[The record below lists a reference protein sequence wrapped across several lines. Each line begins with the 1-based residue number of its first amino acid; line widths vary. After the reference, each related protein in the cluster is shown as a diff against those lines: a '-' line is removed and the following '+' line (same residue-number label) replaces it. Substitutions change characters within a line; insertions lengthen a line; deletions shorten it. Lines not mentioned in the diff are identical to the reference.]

1 MKVKP
6 MIFNTDMVR
15 ALMDG
20 KKVQTRRPAAFPNGW
35 ELKSADLCKITGKHP
50 KSGKWGVIIRREVYD
65 GRYEHD
71 LVVAPAMPGDLIYVR
86 ETFYQY
92 GRHVMPAWPEAE
104 PEDAVFCGEKRVR
117 FIGDELPENGR
128 YFGESFWRKRP
139 SIHMPRWASRLTL
152 KVTSVRVERVQD
164 ISEADAI
171 AEGFSSSLHHLPAPH
186 VGSVG
191 STATEAFSKTW
202 QQIYGDHWDNNG
214 WCWVI
219 DFEVIRQNV
228 DSYLKNLEAA

>member
-1 MKVKP
+1 MKIKP

-20 KKVQTRRPAAFPNGW
+20 KKTQTRRPVSPQPDPEKNWIGWIIESSDRKTEGCAAWGDG
-35 ELKSADLCKITGKHP
+35 EGCLMRKSIYARPPCK
-50 KSGKWGVIIRREVYD
+50 V
-65 GRYEHD
+65 
-71 LVVAPAMPGDLIYVR
+71 GDLIYVR

-104 PEDAVFCGEKRVR
+104 PEDAVFSSEKRAR
-117 FIGDELPENGR
+117 FVGDELPENGR
-128 YFGESFWRKRP
+128 YFGESYWRKRP
-139 SIHMPRWASRLTL
+139 SIHMPRWASRTTL

-164 ISEADAI
+164 ISEADAV

-186 VGSVG
+186 VGTVG
-191 STATEAFSKTW
+191 SSARAAFSDTW
-202 QQIYGDHWDNNG
+202 KKIYGDHWENNG

-219 DFEVIRQNV
+219 DFDVIHQNV
-228 DSYLKNLEAA
+228 DHYVASQEAA